1 MMKSFMLVE
10 ALPTRRWHPGLALR
24 LAFEIL
30 SRQHFIC
37 SQTPFPGASGRGV
50 DYPTIRAVTERPR
63 RDRSGGQEAKDLG
76 PIVRRQDDVLIFL
89 VVARNTEAL
98 APAGFA
104 VGVVGVVDIHL
115 QTALRVLE

>member
-1 MMKSFMLVE
+1 MPNGLGAPRAMCLT
-10 ALPTRRWHPGLALR
+10 AAPPGGAQD
-24 LAFEIL
+24 AVKIKKD
-30 SRQHFIC
+30 HG
-37 SQTPFPGASGRGV
+37 GASGRGV
-50 DYPTIRAVTERPR
+50 DHPTISAVTDRPR